1 MTKTLSLASSA
12 LNKVSSK
19 TEKKAHFSE
28 HSSNQRRSCL
38 CDKNDNDA
46 RTSWGTYDSGYVSA
60 ELKIKEH
67 HSSRLGTSAHFILV
81 IVSVGEGILNELQN
95 KKKSFFLSLVVIQL
109 KRVTHVSRTL
119 RHSCSNSNASWW
131 RCYSKLDVIIK
142 GVYETKIVHMWV
154 PACNSVSAEPFKS
167 SVNADPLEKELIYIW
182 QAKIASSRYVR

>member
-1 MTKTLSLASSA
+1 MIMTPGHHGAHMIVVMCRPNWKLRSIIHPDLAPPPISYWWSCQLARVFWTNCKT
-12 LNKVSSK
+12 
-19 TEKKAHFSE
+19 
-28 HSSNQRRSCL
+28 
-38 CDKNDNDA
+38 
-46 RTSWGTYDSGYVSA
+46 
-60 ELKIKEH
+60 
-67 HSSRLGTSAHFILV
+67 
-81 IVSVGEGILNELQN
+81 